1 MAKKKPNPRR
11 RPATKADVEKAKK
24 EAEDY
29 AAAYALAIVFTALTD
44 KMGMDYEFVHQVYEH
59 ANYVADSVTKK
70 YVTLPQ
76 LIHTLRK
83 EYGIDIK

>member
-11 RPATKADVEKAKK
+11 IPATKADVEKAKK

-76 LIHTLRK
+76 LIHTLRE

>member
-11 RPATKADVEKAKK
+11 RPATMADVEKAKK
-24 EAEDY
+24 ESADT
-29 AAAYALAIVFTALTD
+29 AAAYAMAIIFTALTD

-59 ANYVADSVTKK
+59 ANYVADSVEKK
-70 YVTLPQ
+70 YVTIPQ

>member
-11 RPATKADVEKAKK
+11 IPATKADVEKAKK
-24 EAEDY
+24 ESADT
-29 AAAYALAIVFTALTD
+29 AAAYAMAIIFTALTD

-59 ANYVADSVTKK
+59 AIYVADSVSRK
-70 YVTLPQ
+70 YVTIPQ
-76 LIHTLRK
+76 LIHTLRE

>member
-11 RPATKADVEKAKK
+11 IPATKADVEKAKK